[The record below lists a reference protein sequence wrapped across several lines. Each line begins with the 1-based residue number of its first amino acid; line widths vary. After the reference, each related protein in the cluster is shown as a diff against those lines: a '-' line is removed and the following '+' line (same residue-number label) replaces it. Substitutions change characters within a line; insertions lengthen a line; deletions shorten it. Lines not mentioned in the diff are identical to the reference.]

1 MVKLLASYGQWML
14 ENTSLPKL
22 FINATSGSILIG
34 KAREFC
40 QIWPNQREVSVDW
53 TRFVRKD
60 SPDEIGSAIAEGL
73 IVFREQQSILN
84 EYLKNGCASVYGC

>member
-40 QIWPNQREVSVDW
+40 QIWPNQREVSVD
-53 TRFVRKD
+53 
-60 SPDEIGSAIAEGL
+60 
-73 IVFREQQSILN
+73 
-84 EYLKNGCASVYGC
+84 